1 MNFYQLQ
8 NERWCYSFNDKG
20 IVGEK
25 NKTKQNKTK
34 KTLSTEFFCNKRN
47 PPPPPNERSRRHNFH
62 FCFVFQLRPVIIPHE
77 ALPPLLPS
85 LLAVNFSKHPL
96 YNLLV
101 TTDPPLF
108 SVENPLMAI
117 Q

>member
-8 NERWCYSFNDKG
+8 NERWCYSFNHKG

-25 NKTKQNKTK
+25 KNKTKQK
-34 KTLSTEFFCNKRN
+34 KLWVLNFSAIREI
-47 PPPPPNERSRRHNFH
+47 PPPPPMNA
-62 FCFVFQLRPVIIPHE
+62 VVIIFTFALFSSWDRSLSPHE
-77 ALPPLLPS
+77 ALPPLLPF
-85 LLAVNFSKHPL
+85 LLAVNFSIDPL

-108 SVENPLMAI
+108 SVENPVMAI

>member
-25 NKTKQNKTK
+25 KQNKTK
-34 KTLSTEFFCNKRN
+34 QKKLWVLNFSAIREI
-47 PPPPPNERSRRHNFH
+47 PPPPNERSRRHNFH

>member
-8 NERWCYSFNDKG
+8 NERWCYSFNHKG
-20 IVGEK
+20 IIGEK
-25 NKTKQNKTK
+25 KKTKQNK

-47 PPPPPNERSRRHNFH
+47 PPPPMNA
-62 FCFVFQLRPVIIPHE
+62 VVIIFTFALFSSWDRSLSPHE
-77 ALPPLLPS
+77 ALLPLLPF
-85 LLAVNFSKHPL
+85 LLAVNFSIDPL

-108 SVENPLMAI
+108 SVENPVMAI